1 MAPSYKNTR
10 ITTNCQTTIKKEKK
24 NVGCTKKNTLYTK
37 IKKKPQDCRRDTCV
51 KSNLIST
58 RWMIH
63 KLKNSY
69 TTEVLH
75 RSESPEPHVR
85 LPSLGVWQQYEKAPE
100 NLAWKYLIAKI
111 PQDWGKKTI
120 YSWRVH
126 TRSSVRRDPGK
137 KAITDRKRR
146 QLRRRGLCVE
156 GRGARWEEGLGGW
169 GHYTYSWFMLFYSRK

>member
-37 IKKKPQDCRRDTCV
+37 IKKKPQQDCRRDTCV
-51 KSNLIST
+51 KSNLICT

-75 RSESPEPHVR
+75 RSESHEPHVT

-100 NLAWKYLIAKI
+100 NLAWKASGIWLQKFHRTGGKRQSTLGGYIQGLVCAGT
-111 PQDWGKKTI
+111 QGKK
-120 YSWRVH
+120 
-126 TRSSVRRDPGK
+126 
-137 KAITDRKRR
+137 
-146 QLRRRGLCVE
+146 Q
-156 GRGARWEEGLGGW
+156 
-169 GHYTYSWFMLFYSRK
+169 